1 MKLSRGIEPIIATI
15 IIVAVTLV
23 IAIAVIG
30 WIMGW
35 WGALTG
41 GQESLQI
48 MPDSILD
55 ASQKSVALHVKNV
68 GGAAAVIYKVE
79 VSGTGC
85 TATGTA
91 GLSTGAGLT
100 STTTDGIVVSPG
112 ADGTFTASFDQQ
124 QQCSLTPGATYN
136 VKIYTKAGNVYSIN
150 LPAK

>member
-1 MKLSRGIEPIIATI
+1 MSRFSRGIEPIIATI

-48 MPDSILD
+48 MPDSILN
-55 ASQKSVALHVKNV
+55 AGGSATLHVKNT

-85 TATGTA
+85 TATGNS
-91 GLSTGAGLT
+91 LSAVSGLT
-100 STTTDGIVVSPG
+100 STTDGVVVSAG
-112 ADGTFTASFDQQ
+112 AEGTFAASFGQQ
-124 QQCSLTPGATYN
+124 GCSLTPGATYN

-150 LPAK
+150 LPAKT